1 MKKIRR
7 QVFLV
12 ACWFLGAGLTAC
24 AQETNAARTVEQLR
38 AHLAAHLAEPKFS
51 AAIWGVKVVSLD
63 SGETIFEDHGDR
75 RMSPASNSKLYTG
88 ALALAELGGDY
99 RIATPVYAAG
109 GITHRGTLR
118 GDLIIVGRGDPSW
131 NERRLGTNF
140 WAPFEPFI
148 SLLTNA
154 GVRRIDGDVVADATF
169 FRGQPTGAGWTIDD
183 LRAGNAGLISALTLD
198 DNVAQVQVEPGTE
211 VGARCG
217 VRWLQPG
224 MDLTVSNQTTTLAAE
239 GKLRVEPY
247 HPLDSK
253 TIFILGGLP
262 AGAAGQTLDVVVP
275 EPAAWFAAALKL
287 ALERRGITVAGR
299 PRAVT
304 WPVGGTNDWAGAG
317 ARPLGAVYSPPL
329 RELVANF
336 MKPSQNLEADLLLAQ
351 VGELTRGTNSPVG
364 ASSAAAGLVALKGFL
379 TTAGVAAGDVNF
391 DEGSGL
397 SRNNLT
403 TANATVALLQY
414 MAQGREAEDF
424 RAALPVAGVDGTLEF
439 RFRNTA
445 AAGRV
450 WAKTGTL
457 RWANALSGYV
467 TTAAGERLAF
477 SLMLNCF
484 AAAPGHSGAEE
495 LDPLVL
501 ELVNFSGRSGGG

>member
-1 MKKIRR
+1 
-7 QVFLV
+7 
-12 ACWFLGAGLTAC
+12 
-24 AQETNAARTVEQLR
+24 
-38 AHLAAHLAEPKFS
+38 
-51 AAIWGVKVVSLD
+51 
-63 SGETIFEDHGDR
+63 
-75 RMSPASNSKLYTG
+75 
-88 ALALAELGGDY
+88 
-99 RIATPVYAAG
+99 
-109 GITHRGTLR
+109 
-118 GDLIIVGRGDPSW
+118 
-131 NERRLGTNF
+131 
-140 WAPFEPFI
+140 
-148 SLLTNA
+148 
-154 GVRRIDGDVVADATF
+154 
-169 FRGQPTGAGWTIDD
+169 
-183 LRAGNAGLISALTLD
+183 
-198 DNVAQVQVEPGTE
+198 
-211 VGARCG
+211 
-217 VRWLQPG
+217 